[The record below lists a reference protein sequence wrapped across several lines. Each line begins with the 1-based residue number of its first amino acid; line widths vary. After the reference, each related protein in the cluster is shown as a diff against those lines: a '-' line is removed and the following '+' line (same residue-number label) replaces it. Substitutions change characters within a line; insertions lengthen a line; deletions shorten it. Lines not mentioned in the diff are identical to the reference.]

1 MRLGRLHRWTTAGLA
16 LLLSLQ
22 ALGLS
27 LAWWSGQRAEQAQQQ
42 LAGVAQGHQRW
53 LEGLARMQAALRA
66 LGQGAPAQADALRQF
81 DAEAHVHRRREQ
93 ALGLLQ
99 AAGLEPAEL
108 ALLEQL
114 REKAEGLQE
123 RQFLAL
129 RQGQGGDETAALD
142 ALQQDLATLSTRLEQ
157 RLQAE
162 RDRWQSLRGRVELG
176 LLLMLLGSA
185 VLALLWVF
193 GVQRRL
199 VLRPLQRL
207 NEQVRAMLAGQLEG
221 SLEGQDQPGELGEL
235 ARSLAAYRDM
245 AANLADQQWIKSE
258 QARLAAELQG
268 AADFTELARR
278 VMTQLGALL
287 HLGHAVFYIHHEDER
302 QLRLLAH
309 FALACRKALH
319 QCVRYGE
326 GLVGQCALE
335 RGPLQL
341 TEVAAD
347 YVSVQSS
354 LGQAAPTLILALP
367 VLAGPRVLA
376 VIELA
381 RFAPLQPREQG
392 LLDALMPQLAA
403 SMEMLERR
411 RKTERLLEA
420 SQAQAERLQEQASLL
435 GTQTR
440 ELAQQ
445 REAIAG
451 LLATQNALFDNA
463 PLGILHVVEGHV
475 ERANAHLLA
484 LIGSSLETLRTAG
497 VVRLFASAKEQVRFS
512 TAIANDLAAE
522 LPAQREW
529 QLRRADGSLF
539 WAKVAVRELQGLGD
553 QAIWIVEDISE
564 RRRTEALVSQM
575 LDEQQAIFE
584 AVGSGIALV
593 RERVVQKCNRQLE
606 LLFGQPPGA
615 LEGQPTRFWYRDD
628 ATYER
633 IGAQHA
639 GMWRGET
646 VRIEEELLRLDG
658 SRFWCRLSGRAIDPA
673 RPERGSVWTLD
684 DISAERASADALRQ
698 AKELAE
704 QATRTK
710 SDFLANMSHE
720 IRTPMN
726 AIIGMAH
733 LALRTQLDPRQQEYI
748 GKIQQSAQHLLGIIN
763 DILDF
768 SKVEAGRL
776 DIEAIEFNL
785 DEVLDNLANLVAEK
799 AQAKGLELIF
809 RVAPDVPR
817 ALRGDPLR
825 LGQVLINYANNAI
838 KFTEKGEVEIDL
850 RRLPDEGDTV
860 HLRFAVR
867 DTGVGLSPEQI
878 ARLFQSFSQADASTT
893 RRYGGTGLGLAIC
906 KRLAE
911 LMGGEVGVESQP
923 GQGST
928 FWFTARLARGS
939 QNLPLLQPEPD
950 LRGRRVLV
958 ADDNAQ
964 ARQVLQELLESM
976 HFRVGLV
983 EDGEAALHAV
993 AAAQGRGEPFDVA
1006 LLDWRMPGLDG
1017 VAAARRLRELPG
1029 APRCILV
1036 TAHGQGELGGA
1047 TEQAGLSAVLHKPV
1061 NASELFDAL
1070 MQALAG
1076 DGRWRAAPQR
1086 RAATAAPLL
1095 RGLRVLLVEDNEL
1108 NQDVA
1113 RGLLEELGV
1122 RVELAA
1128 DGAQALAS
1136 LAQGPLPDLVLMDMQ
1151 MPVMDGL
1158 EATRRIRA
1166 HPEWQAL
1173 PVIAMT
1179 ANAMAQDR
1187 AHCLAAGMNDHV
1199 GKPIAPEHLLQTL
1212 QRWAPAAL
1220 RPRARAAAP
1229 AGERL
1234 QVPGLDLDG
1243 MRDRVR
1249 GSESHLRELLGKFL
1263 RGQADALERLQ
1274 AAVQQGAL
1282 GEAERMAHTLCG
1294 LAATIGAP
1302 ALAES
1307 CRSLEQQLQAGHTPD
1322 AATLA
1327 QAQAELAAVCAAL
1340 AQALPA
1346 AAAQESAALARE
1358 QALPL
1363 LHQLQALVADDDAEA
1378 QQFWAEHA
1386 AGLRGLLGEQAAA
1399 LEGALQ
1405 GYDFDRA
1412 LQLLT
1417 QWLEAAGTGEG
1428 VA

>member
-1 MRLGRLHRWTTAGLA
+1 
-16 LLLSLQ
+16 
-22 ALGLS
+22 
-27 LAWWSGQRAEQAQQQ
+27 
-42 LAGVAQGHQRW
+42 
-53 LEGLARMQAALRA
+53 
-66 LGQGAPAQADALRQF
+66 
-81 DAEAHVHRRREQ
+81 
-93 ALGLLQ
+93 
-99 AAGLEPAEL
+99 
-108 ALLEQL
+108 
-114 REKAEGLQE
+114 
-123 RQFLAL
+123 
-129 RQGQGGDETAALD
+129 
-142 ALQQDLATLSTRLEQ
+142 
-157 RLQAE
+157 
-162 RDRWQSLRGRVELG
+162 
-176 LLLMLLGSA
+176 
-185 VLALLWVF
+185 
-193 GVQRRL
+193 
-199 VLRPLQRL
+199 
-207 NEQVRAMLAGQLEG
+207 
-221 SLEGQDQPGELGEL
+221 
-235 ARSLAAYRDM
+235 M

-268 AADFTELARR
+268 AADFTLPKLARR

-958 ADDNAQ
+958 ADD
-964 ARQVLQELLESM
+964 RLSTP
-976 HFRVGLV
+976 G
-983 EDGEAALHAV
+983 
-993 AAAQGRGEPFDVA
+993 AAQSCSNPCTSASAWWRTARPRCTRWRRRRGAGEPFDVA

-1076 DGRWRAAPQR
+1076 DGRWRATPQR

-1128 DGAQALAS
+1128 DG
-1136 LAQGPLPDLVLMDMQ
+1136 
-1151 MPVMDGL
+1151 
-1158 EATRRIRA
+1158 RR
-1166 HPEWQAL
+1166 
-1173 PVIAMT
+1173 
-1179 ANAMAQDR
+1179 
-1187 AHCLAAGMNDHV
+1187 
-1199 GKPIAPEHLLQTL
+1199 
-1212 QRWAPAAL
+1212 RWPTW
-1220 RPRARAAAP
+1220 RRARCP
-1229 AGERL
+1229 IW
-1234 QVPGLDLDG
+1234 
-1243 MRDRVR
+1243 
-1249 GSESHLRELLGKFL
+1249 
-1263 RGQADALERLQ
+1263 
-1274 AAVQQGAL
+1274 
-1282 GEAERMAHTLCG
+1282 C
-1294 LAATIGAP
+1294 
-1302 ALAES
+1302 
-1307 CRSLEQQLQAGHTPD
+1307 
-1322 AATLA
+1322 
-1327 QAQAELAAVCAAL
+1327 
-1340 AQALPA
+1340 
-1346 AAAQESAALARE
+1346 
-1358 QALPL
+1358 
-1363 LHQLQALVADDDAEA
+1363 
-1378 QQFWAEHA
+1378 
-1386 AGLRGLLGEQAAA
+1386 
-1399 LEGALQ
+1399 
-1405 GYDFDRA
+1405 
-1412 LQLLT
+1412 
-1417 QWLEAAGTGEG
+1417 
-1428 VA
+1428 